1 MCKSAREMMMMM
13 MLKQQMC
20 NSSTEETPVQ
30 ILTHSQIP
38 DVLLLPV
45 SGPRY
50 ERNVD
55 PTVYG
60 NFFKLSNRIL
70 HGVFLFSDLWSRSA
84 LRWWSALS
92 VAALYWEALMSLPQ
106 GLLPAPKVRIKQHV
120 FILNLGQW
128 MWCVR
133 NKKLGICL
141 QIWKLGTLCP
151 SSLT

>member
-1 MCKSAREMMMMM
+1 MMMLL
-13 MLKQQMC
+13 LKQQMC
-20 NSSTEETPVQ
+20 NSSAEETSVQ

-50 ERNVD
+50 KRNAGPECVWK
-55 PTVYG
+55 
-60 NFFKLSNRIL
+60 FFKLSNRIPDAI
-70 HGVFLFSDLWSRSA
+70 FLFSDMWSRSA

-92 VAALYWEALMSLPQ
+92 VAAPYWEALMSLPQ
-106 GLLPAPKVRIKQHV
+106 GLLPAPNVRIKQYFFFFFFKFGTFKHL
-120 FILNLGQW
+120 I
-128 MWCVR
+128 WCAR

-151 SSLT
+151 SFLT